1 MRIPSLEK
9 KSKGIVLR
17 KPYPL
22 KKFRPKPTPTVSI
35 EMQNIE
41 ELDVYEDINSRPLLS
56 SIDKDKLVKYREIY
70 AEMLYNW
77 QLPVGRIKLLK
88 FNYPELE
95 KRN

>member
-1 MRIPSLEK
+1 M
-9 KSKGIVLR
+9 
-17 KPYPL
+17 